1 MHLGL
6 QIIRADPVTA
16 HGYAPGEILLG
27 RRLVYPCEIKKKEID
42 FEGTN
47 MTSHLVEKLDQI
59 HRDNFGQACEKI
71 KLYQDQYKK
80 KYDKRHKVKEFQMKV
95 GDKVQIKRIR
105 TKKAKGGKNEILWQP
120 RNSFYTLCKINKRRK
135 TVLVSNS
142 QTSRNL
148 TTSYSFDRVR
158 AFKG

>member
-1 MHLGL
+1 
-6 QIIRADPVTA
+6 
-16 HGYAPGEILLG
+16 
-27 RRLVYPCEIKKKEID
+27 
-42 FEGTN
+42 
-47 MTSHLVEKLDQI
+47 
-59 HRDNFGQACEKI
+59 
-71 KLYQDQYKK
+71 
-80 KYDKRHKVKEFQMKV
+80 MKV